1 MGFFGYNTQSMAEDK
16 LSKIVSLCKRRG
28 FIFGGSE
35 IYGGISSIWDY
46 GPLGAKLKK
55 RIKDLWWKT
64 YVEDRSDI
72 VGLDS
77 SIIMHEDVF
86 KASGHLEGF
95 NDMLVDCLECKKRF
109 RLDKLRKLNNEE
121 LTSFS
126 SKQAN
131 LVQPSDS
138 KNPNNLVVCE
148 CGNYIDTTVS
158 KPRKFNLMLRT
169 NMSAIET
176 EPYWG
181 YLRPETAQGIFCNFS
196 NVLSSTF
203 KKLPL
208 GIAQIGKSFRNEVTG
223 GSFIFRMKEF
233 EQMEIEYFCAP
244 EDSDRLYEEWVEE
257 RYNYYINKIGLKKE
271 NIMKRPH
278 EKDELAHY
286 ARGCTDIE
294 YLFPFGWSELEG
306 IANRT
311 DYDLTQ
317 HSKVSKKDLS
327 YFDQKNNRKFIPYV
341 IEPSAGVDR
350 TFFAIICD
358 AFHEEEVNGKIRTVL
373 KLKPQLAAHC
383 VAILPLLTNRPE
395 LVTLAKTVFCDIK
408 DKITAQYDD
417 TAAIGKLYRRQDEIG
432 TPFCVTVDV
441 DSLSDKNVTVRDRDT
456 MKQDR
461 IPIEKL
467 LEYVNNK
474 IKA

>member
-1 MGFFGYNTQSMAEDK
+1 MAEDK
-16 LSKIVSLCKRRG
+16 LSKIVSLCRRRG
-28 FIFGGSE
+28 FVFGGSE
-35 IYGGISSIWDY
+35 IYGGVSSIWDY
-46 GPLGAKLKK
+46 GPLGSKIKK

-64 YVEDRSDI
+64 YAENRPDI
-72 VGLDS
+72 VGLDC
-77 SIIMHEDVF
+77 SIITHEDVF

-95 NDMLVDCLECKKRF
+95 NDMLVDCLHCKKRF
-109 RLDKLRKLNNEE
+109 RLDKIEHVKDNIY
-121 LTSFS
+121 
-126 SKQAN
+126 K
-131 LVQPSDS
+131 
-138 KNPNNLVVCE
+138 CE
-148 CGNYIDTTVS
+148 CGKEIDTTVS

-181 YLRPETAQGIFCNFS
+181 YLRPETAQGIFCNFQ
-196 NVLSSTF
+196 NVLSSTY

-257 RYNYYINKIGLKKE
+257 RYNYYINKIGLKKD
-271 NIMKRPH
+271 NLAKRPH
-278 EKDELAHY
+278 AKDELAHY

-317 HSKVSKKDLS
+317 HAKVSKKDLT

-350 TFFAIICD
+350 TFFAVICD
-358 AFHEEEVNGKIRTVL
+358 AFHEEEVNGKLRTVL
-373 KLKPQLAAHC
+373 KLKPHLAAHC

-395 LVTLAKTVFCDIK
+395 LVELARNLFSDIK
-408 DKITAQYDD
+408 EKVPAQYDD

-441 DSLSDKNVTVRDRDT
+441 DSLTDKKVTVRDRDT
-456 MKQDR
+456 MQQER
-461 IPIEKL
+461 IGIEHL
-467 LEYVNNK
+467 LEYINTRVKN
-474 IKA
+474 A

>member
-1 MGFFGYNTQSMAEDK
+1 MAEDK
-16 LSKIVSLCKRRG
+16 LSKIVSLCRRRG

-55 RIKDLWWKT
+55 RVKDLWWKT

-95 NDMLVDCLECKKRF
+95 NDMLVDCAGCKKRF
-109 RLDKLRKLNNEE
+109 RLDKIEHIKDALYKC
-121 LTSFS
+121 
-126 SKQAN
+126 
-131 LVQPSDS
+131 P
-138 KNPNNLVVCE
+138 E
-148 CGNYIDTTVS
+148 CKKDIDTNVS

-196 NVLSSTF
+196 NILSSTF

-244 EDSDRLYEEWVEE
+244 EDSDKFYEEWVEE

-271 NIMKRPH
+271 NLVKRPH

-286 ARGCTDIE
+286 ARACTDIE

-358 AFHEEEVNGKIRTVL
+358 AFHEEEVNGKLRTVL

-441 DSLSDKNVTVRDRDT
+441 DSLTDKQVTVRDRDT
-456 MKQDR
+456 MKQER
-461 IPIEKL
+461 IGIDHL
-467 LEYVNNK
+467 NEYINTQL
-474 IKA
+474 KA